1 MFLRTSGLSLA
12 TRSELAL
19 RCLTLDGG
27 EVLCGESQE
36 VGAALKELFPCAT
49 VDTQSVFDVAAI

>member
-1 MFLRTSGLSLA
+1 M
-12 TRSELAL
+12 RSDLAL

-49 VDTQSVFDVAAI
+49 VDTRSVFDVAAI